1 MHISDD
7 ENTTQTFFN
16 IIPPIKENKMR
27 SCRKIRRLQLAYNS
41 ALGVVQQDA
50 ARLVASATLDMS
62 SVQSGR
68 QPTAGP

>member
-41 ALGVVQQDA
+41 ALGVV
-50 ARLVASATLDMS
+50 
-62 SVQSGR
+62 
-68 QPTAGP
+68 